1 MQYPL
6 NEDQPARQCHS
17 AAKISRY
24 AETSLHEAEKLLKAF

>member
-1 MQYPL
+1 MKINLQ
-6 NEDQPARQCHS
+6 DS